1 LEAFRVL
8 YRDTLALLVGRFTVR
23 ELSLMIDVSRVLDL
37 TPQTAGQTLPARC
50 ADAILLDLYDRK
62 WKVDRDQ
69 ISKKML
75 RLNRWETLCLELWAR
90 SFWLTG
96 TAGELEA
103 FEQYAEPLAQRA

>member
-1 LEAFRVL
+1 MEDKYWTAT
-8 YRDTLALLVGRFTVR
+8 YTVR
-23 ELSLMIDVSRVLDL
+23 GHAIRIISVRRSREKEV
-37 TPQTAGQTLPARC
+37 
-50 ADAILLDLYDRK
+50 DLYDRK